1 MLLLA
6 DSDDL
11 SARESCLGLSG
22 LVKEQFKFDSTEEE
36 CEVSLVSI
44 SCPLWGA
51 KMCSQSP

>member
-22 LVKEQFKFDSTEEE
+22 LVEEQFKFDPTEED

-51 KMCSQSP
+51 KMCAQSP